1 VIRVAKVRSRVLV
14 IDASIARATGDVSMH
29 PTSRDCREF
38 LQSVLKLC
46 HRMAMTD
53 SIKEEWN
60 KHQSRF
66 ARGWRTSM
74 VARKKVEVVV
84 VAPHLTLERRIER
97 AVTDTYL
104 AAIVE
109 KDRRL
114 IEAALVTEERVI
126 SLDDH
131 VRKHLHD
138 HVAQLPEVRSI
149 CWVNPCT
156 SEEQAVAWLEEGAPV
171 ERSRTLGSGRPKARG

>member
-1 VIRVAKVRSRVLV
+1 MPVAKVRSHVLV
-14 IDASIARATGDVSMH
+14 IDASIARAAGDVSMH

-38 LQSVLKLC
+38 LQAVLKVC
-46 HRMAMTD
+46 HRMAMTGP
-53 SIKEEWN
+53 IQEEWN

-74 VARKKVEVVV
+74 VARKKIEFVE
-84 VAPHLTLERRIER
+84 VAPHLTLEKRIER
-97 AVTDTYL
+97 AVIDSHLT
-104 AAIVE
+104 AIID

-131 VRKHLHD
+131 VRRHLQD
-138 HVAQLPEVRSI
+138 HVARLPEVRSI

-156 SEEQAVAWLEEGAPV
+156 TDEKAVAWLEEGAPA
-171 ERSRTLGSGRPKARG
+171 ERSRALGHTPPRPKR